1 MMRISRC
8 AIFAG
13 ALLIWATSSFAAD
26 VAPFDQAQFEAA
38 QKEGRSILVDITAPW
53 CPTCKAQKPVIDEL
67 AARPD
72 FKDLMIF
79 TVDFD
84 TQKQAVAALKASSQS
99 TLIAFKG
106 TRETGRSVGE
116 TQAASIEALLHSTTN

>member
-1 MMRISRC
+1 MHLSRFL
-8 AIFAG
+8 IFAG
-13 ALLIWATSSFAAD
+13 ALLTWTISSFAAD
-26 VAPFDQAQFEAA
+26 VVPFDQARFEAA

-53 CPTCKAQKPVIDEL
+53 CPTCKAQKPVLENL

-72 FKDLMIF
+72 FKDLTIF

-84 TQKQAVAALKASSQS
+84 TQKQTIAALKASSQS

-106 TRETGRSVGE
+106 SRETARSVGD
-116 TQAASIEALLHSTTN
+116 TQAASIKALRRSAIN